1 MSLSRMG
8 ISLRFPVR
16 KPRSGFLFLRG
27 RISDCDNLRG
37 HRPPACPGSNESETQ
52 GTMSEEEFNETIR
65 SNFNSLVKAAESIL
79 SCEERQR
86 RTRKGSRLWP
96 YHCEFCWGWH
106 LTSKSPDEQIQS
118 GYCAKL
124 K

>member
-16 KPRSGFLFLRG
+16 KPRSWFLFLRG
-27 RISDCDNLRG
+27 RVSDCDNLRG
-37 HRPPACPGSNESETQ
+37 HRPPACPGSNEPETQ
-52 GTMSEEEFNETIR
+52 GTMKLPPWCRKKKWYVNLSEARKI
-65 SNFNSLVKAAESIL
+65 SAMIWA
-79 SCEERQR
+79 
-86 RTRKGSRLWP
+86 RKGSRLWP